1 MFEPNASLMK
11 SGAFKLISQRF
22 AIEKLHVNS
31 HLYTSDNLVFDF
43 PGRIFEVVGFA
54 PFNKK
59 VKKELLNGITEASV
73 AVRNFPLSANDLRK
87 ILNLKESDK
96 NFVFG
101 TTLMGEKK
109 VVILAKKYKE

>member
-1 MFEPNASLMK
+1 M
-11 SGAFKLISQRF
+11 
-22 AIEKLHVNS
+22 V
-31 HLYTSDNLVFDF
+31 SDFL
-43 PGRIFEVVGFA
+43 GRIFEVVGFA

-59 VKKELLNGITEASV
+59 IKKELLNDITDASV

-87 ILNLKESDK
+87 SLNLKESDK

-101 TTLMGEKK
+101 TTLIGEKK